1 MSRLFPLP
9 FTSLA
14 ILGLWLV
21 IASTYTAGSLV
32 LGAAV
37 AIAIPLWTERFWP
50 DRPTLRKPIKAV
62 GFFFLV
68 CRDIVAANIEVA
80 IQVLG
85 PLDRIRPG
93 FVDVPLD
100 LDDPFVATLLAGIV
114 TLTPGTVSIDVD
126 MDRRTLS
133 VHALN
138 LPDPAAAAAEI
149 KKRYEVPLKEIFG
162 C

>member
-1 MSRLFPLP
+1 MSRLLPLP

-21 IASTYTAGSLV
+21 LASSYTAGSLV
-32 LGAAV
+32 FGTLV
-37 AIAIPLWTERFWP
+37 ALAIPLWTVRFWP
-50 DRPTLRKPIKAV
+50 DRPTLRKPFKAF
-62 GFFFLV
+62 GFFLLV

-85 PLDRIRPG
+85 PLDQIKPG
-93 FVDVPLD
+93 FVEVPLD

-114 TLTPGTVSIDVD
+114 TLTPGTVSIDID
-126 MDRRTLS
+126 MERRILS

-138 LPDPAAAAAEI
+138 LPDPAATIAEI
-149 KKRYEVPLKEIFG
+149 KQRYETPLKEIFG